1 LIDNHRRAVVP
12 AVRTLSLAVLLLSGP
27 CLASP
32 VVLNR
37 NGAYV
42 AVESYAPNI
51 VRITI
56 ASDYRTAAAP
66 PGYGFIGR
74 EDARGLQHTEG
85 SGGDDFRSSALQL
98 HVDAQQP
105 PSGAPSAAERY
116 FAPSL
121 PPVALEV
128 RNARGETVLAMT
140 GWQMAP
146 HTVNGERTFQVGAS
160 FVAPAGEHFYGL
172 GQNQD
177 GILDLRGRSIDCKHW
192 YDDPHGETVC
202 VPFMVS
208 SRGYGIVWDNPSDTH
223 VYPGVNGRT
232 LWESEVG
239 ERVSFFV
246 IVGDDAD
253 SLYTGYAKLTGRT
266 PIPPKAAFG
275 LIQSKARYASQ
286 REVLDVAHTYRSKG
300 YPLDIMVIDWFYW
313 TRMGQLDID
322 PAQFPDPDAMNRD
335 LHALGVR
342 SLISVWPRFERDSRY
357 FDELDAKGYF
367 LKDKDGKT
375 QDGLPFRSDRAGALI
390 DATNPLALDWF
401 FSHVRDNILS
411 RGFDYLWLDETEPDL
426 VPDGFFFKIGS
437 GDRYHNVFPLLY
449 VDGMSRRIRA
459 YRPGKRVLILARA
472 AYLGSQRTGAIFWS
486 SDIDPSWEAFRHQ
499 IPTGLNMTASGI
511 AYWGNDIGGWQP
523 LPPTSSATHAPL
535 IDPAG
540 ARDVVG
546 QDYDYPELFTR
557 WFEYGTFL
565 PTLRIHGERKH
576 TEIWAYGPQAEAI
589 LARYDRLR
597 YQLIPYIYSLARHTY
612 DSGAPFMRALW
623 MDFPRDPKV
632 ATIGN
637 EYMFGPDFLV
647 APVTHQGQTRKRV
660 YLPAGADWYDYW
672 TNARL
677 TGGHTVTVDA
687 PIDRIPVF
695 VRAGSIL
702 PLGAVVPSTA
712 TPQVIVRIKVYPGR
726 DTDFDL
732 YDDDGVS
739 YAYQQGGGRV
749 THLHWDDATHR
760 LSASGSGKILHRP
773 VETLLDVVGAH

>member
-1 LIDNHRRAVVP
+1 MIENRRGAIGP
-12 AVRTLSLAVLLLSGP
+12 TSFIIWLAALVLCGP

-42 AVESYAPNI
+42 AVEAYAPNI

-56 ASDYRTAAAP
+56 ATEYATAAAP
-66 PGYGFIGR
+66 PGYGFIGSADSHGF
-74 EDARGLQHTEG
+74 EHTADA
-85 SGGDDFRSSALQL
+85 GGDDFRSSGLQL
-98 HVDAQQP
+98 HVDAP
-105 PSGAPSAAERY
+105 PPPAAPSFGERY

-121 PPVALEV
+121 PPVALEI
-128 RNARGETVLAMT
+128 RNAHGETVLSMT

-160 FVAPAGEHFYGL
+160 FAAAAGEHFYGL

-177 GILDLRGRSIDCKHW
+177 GILDLRGRTIDCKHF

-208 SRGYGIVWDNPSDTH
+208 SRGYGVVWDNPSDTH
-223 VYPGVNGRT
+223 VYPGVNGHT
-232 LWESEVG
+232 LWQSEVG

-246 IVGDDAD
+246 IVGEDAD
-253 SLYTGYAKLTGRT
+253 ALYTGYAKLTGRT
-266 PIPPKAAFG
+266 PIPPRAAFG

-286 REVLDVAHTYRSKG
+286 QEILDVAHTYRSKG
-300 YPLDIMVIDWFYW
+300 YPLDIMVLDWFYW

-322 PAQFPDPDAMNRD
+322 PARFPDPDAMNRD
-335 LHALGVR
+335 LHALGIE

-357 FDELDAKGYF
+357 FNELDAKGYF
-367 LKDKDGKT
+367 LEDKDGKT
-375 QDGLPFRSDRAGALI
+375 QDGLPFRADRGGALI
-390 DATNPLALDWF
+390 DATNPRALDWF
-401 FSHVRDNILS
+401 FAHVRDNILS
-411 RGFDYLWLDETEPDL
+411 HGFDYLWLDETEPDL

-437 GDRYHNVFPLLY
+437 GDRYHNVFPQLY
-449 VDGMSRRIRA
+449 VDGVSQRFRR
-459 YRPGKRVLILARA
+459 YRPDRRVLILARA

-486 SDIDPSWEAFRHQ
+486 SDIDPSWEALRHQ

-523 LPPTSSATHAPL
+523 LPQTSSAIRPLL
-535 IDPAG
+535 IDPSD

-546 QDYDYPELFTR
+546 HDDDYPELFTR

-576 TEIWAYGPQAEAI
+576 TEIWAYGSQAEAI

-597 YQLIPYIYSLARHTY
+597 YQLIPYLYSLARHTY
-612 DSGAPFMRALW
+612 ESGAPFMRALW

-632 ATIGN
+632 AVIGD

-647 APVTHQGQTRKRV
+647 APVTSQGQTHKRV
-660 YLPAGADWYDYW
+660 YLPAGTDWYNYW
-672 TNARL
+672 TNERVS
-677 TGGHTVTVDA
+677 GGRTIIVAA

-712 TPQVIVRIKVYPGR
+712 TPQAIERIKVYPGR
-726 DTDFDL
+726 DADFDL

-739 YAYQQGGGRV
+739 YDYQRGGGRL
-749 THLHWDDATHR
+749 THLHWNDAAHR
-760 LSASGSGKILHRP
+760 LISSGSGKILKRP
-773 VETLLDVVGAH
+773 VKSLLEVVGVH

>member
-1 LIDNHRRAVVP
+1 MPARRIVC
-12 AVRTLSLAVLLLSGP
+12 LAALLFWGP

-56 ASDYRTAAAP
+56 ATDYATAVAH
-66 PGYGFIGR
+66 PGYGFIAG
-74 EDARGLQHTEG
+74 EDPHGFEHTAGAR
-85 SGGDDFRSSALQL
+85 GDDFRSSALRL
-98 HVDAQQP
+98 HVDAQP
-105 PSGAPSAAERY
+105 LPGAPSLGERY

-121 PPVALEV
+121 PPVALEI
-128 RNARGETVLAMT
+128 RNSRGEAVLNMT
-140 GWQMAP
+140 AWQMAP
-146 HTVNGERTFQVGAS
+146 HTINGEHTFQVGAS
-160 FVAPAGEHFYGL
+160 FTAPADEHFYGL
-172 GQNQD
+172 GQNQE
-177 GILDLRGRSIDCKHW
+177 GILDLRGRTIDCKHF

-232 LWESEVG
+232 LWQSEVG

-246 IVGDDAD
+246 IVADQADA
-253 SLYTGYAKLTGRT
+253 LYSGYAKLTGRT

-286 REVLDVAHTYRSKG
+286 REVLDVARTYRSKG

-335 LHALGVR
+335 LHALGIE

-357 FDELDAKGYF
+357 FNELDARGYF
-367 LKDKDGKT
+367 LKDRDGKT
-375 QDGLPFRSDRAGALI
+375 QDGLPLRSDRAGALL
-390 DATNPLALDWF
+390 DATDPPALDWF

-411 RGFDYLWLDETEPDL
+411 HGFDYLWLDETEPDL

-449 VDGMSRRIRA
+449 VGGMSRRLRH
-459 YRPGKRVLILARA
+459 YRPDRRVLILARA

-486 SDIDPSWEAFRHQ
+486 SDIDPSWEALRHQ

-511 AYWGNDIGGWQP
+511 AYWGNDIGGWQA
-523 LPPTSSATHAPL
+523 LPATSAATHPPL
-535 IDPAG
+535 IDPSG

-546 QDYDYPELFTR
+546 RDYDYPELFTR

-565 PTLRIHGERKH
+565 PILRIHGERKH

-597 YQLIPYIYSLARHTY
+597 YRLIPYIYSLAHHSYQT
-612 DSGAPFMRALW
+612 GAPFMRALW
-623 MDFPRDPKV
+623 MDFPRDPNV
-632 ATIGN
+632 ANIGD

-647 APVTHQGQTRKRV
+647 APVTGQGQTRKQV

-672 TNARL
+672 TNTRVP
-677 TGGHTVTVDA
+677 GGQTITVDA

-702 PLGAVVPSTA
+702 PVGSVVPSTA
-712 TPQVIVRIKVYPGR
+712 TPQTIERIKVYPGH
-726 DTDFDL
+726 DVDFDL
-732 YDDDGVS
+732 YGDDGVTYS
-739 YAYQQGGGRV
+739 YQRGQGRL
-749 THLHWDDATHR
+749 THLHWDDVAHR
-760 LSASGSGKILHRP
+760 LTASGSTRILRRP
-773 VETLLDVVGAH
+773 VKALLEVEGAGQDR

>member
-1 LIDNHRRAVVP
+1 VSVSTASRIACLI
-12 AVRTLSLAVLLLSGP
+12 TLLLCGR
-27 CLASP
+27 CLAAP
-32 VVLNR
+32 VILSR

-42 AVESYAPNI
+42 AIESYAPNI

-56 ASDYRTAAAP
+56 ATDYGTAAAP
-66 PGYGFIGR
+66 PGYGFIASAEPHGFEHTR
-74 EDARGLQHTEG
+74 DA
-85 SGGDDFRSSALQL
+85 GGDDFRSSALQL
-98 HVDAQQP
+98 HIDAP
-105 PSGAPSAAERY
+105 PPPAAPSVGERY

-121 PPVALEV
+121 PPVALEIK
-128 RNARGETVLAMT
+128 NAAGGTVLAMT

-146 HTVNGERTFQVGAS
+146 HTVNGEHTFQVGAS
-160 FVAPAGEHFYGL
+160 FAAGADEHFYGL
-172 GQNQD
+172 GQNQE
-177 GILDLRGRSIDCKHW
+177 GILDLRGRTIDCRHF

-232 LWESEVG
+232 LWQSEVG

-246 IVGDDAD
+246 IVGADAD
-253 SLYTGYAKLTGRT
+253 ADALYTGYAKLTGRT

-286 REVLDVAHTYRSKG
+286 QEVLDVANTYRRKG

-322 PAQFPDPDAMNRD
+322 PAQFPDPEAMNRD
-335 LHALGVR
+335 LHALGIE

-357 FDELDAKGYF
+357 FNELDAKRYF
-367 LKDKDGKT
+367 LADKHGKT
-375 QDGLPFRSDRAGALI
+375 QDGLPFRADRAGALI

-401 FSHVRDNILS
+401 FAHVRDNILS
-411 RGFDYLWLDETEPDL
+411 HGFDYLWLDETEPDL
-426 VPDGFFFKIGS
+426 VPDGFFFTIGS
-437 GDRYHNVFPLLY
+437 GDRYHNLFPLLY
-449 VDGMSRRIRA
+449 VDGVSQRFRR
-459 YRPGKRVLILARA
+459 YRRGRRVLILARA
-472 AYLGSQRTGAIFWS
+472 AYLASQRTGAIFWS
-486 SDIDPSWEAFRHQ
+486 SDIEPSWDALRRQ

-523 LPPTSSATHAPL
+523 LPRTSAATHPL
-535 IDPAG
+535 LLDPAA

-546 QDYDYPELFTR
+546 HDDDYPELFTR

-565 PTLRIHGERKH
+565 PILRIHGERKH

-597 YQLIPYIYSLARHTY
+597 YRLIPYLYSLAWHTY
-612 DSGAPFMRALW
+612 RTGAPFMRALW

-632 ATIGN
+632 AAIGN
-637 EYMFGPDFLV
+637 EYMLGPDFLV
-647 APVTHQGQTRKRV
+647 APVTSQGQTRKRL
-660 YLPAGADWYDYW
+660 YLPAGTDWYDYW
-672 TNARL
+672 SNARL
-677 TGGHTVTVDA
+677 PGGQTITVAA

-702 PLGAVVPSTA
+702 PWGAAVPSTA
-712 TPQVIVRIKVYPGR
+712 TPQAIERIEVYPGR
-726 DTDFDL
+726 DADFDL
-732 YDDDGVS
+732 YDDDGTS
-739 YAYQQGGGRV
+739 YAYERGRGRV
-749 THLHWDDATHR
+749 SHLHWDDTAHR
-760 LSASGSGKILHRP
+760 LTANGGDKMPGGP
-773 VETLLDVVGAH
+773 VKTLLEVVSTP

>member
-1 LIDNHRRAVVP
+1 MIENRRGAIGP
-12 AVRTLSLAVLLLSGP
+12 TSFIIWLAALVLCGP

-42 AVESYAPNI
+42 AVEAYAPNI

-56 ASDYRTAAAP
+56 ATEYATAAAP
-66 PGYGFIGR
+66 PGYGFIGSADSHGF
-74 EDARGLQHTEG
+74 EHTADA
-85 SGGDDFRSSALQL
+85 GGDDFRSSGLQL
-98 HVDAQQP
+98 HVDAP
-105 PSGAPSAAERY
+105 PPPAAPSFGERY

-121 PPVALEV
+121 PPVALEI
-128 RNARGETVLAMT
+128 RNAHGETVLSMT

-160 FVAPAGEHFYGL
+160 FAAAAGEHFYGL

-177 GILDLRGRSIDCKHW
+177 GILDLRGRTIDCKHF

-208 SRGYGIVWDNPSDTH
+208 SRGYGVVWDNPSDTH
-223 VYPGVNGRT
+223 VYPGVNGHT
-232 LWESEVG
+232 LWQSEVG

-246 IVGDDAD
+246 IVGEDAD
-253 SLYTGYAKLTGRT
+253 ALYTGYAKLTGRT
-266 PIPPKAAFG
+266 PIPPRAAFG

-286 REVLDVAHTYRSKG
+286 QEILDVAHTYRSKG
-300 YPLDIMVIDWFYW
+300 YPLDIMVLDWFYW

-322 PAQFPDPDAMNRD
+322 PARFPDPDAMNRD
-335 LHALGVR
+335 LHALGIE

-357 FDELDAKGYF
+357 FNELDAKGYF
-367 LKDKDGKT
+367 LEDKDGKT
-375 QDGLPFRSDRAGALI
+375 QDGLPFRADRGGALI
-390 DATNPLALDWF
+390 DATNPRALDWF
-401 FSHVRDNILS
+401 FAHVRDNILS
-411 RGFDYLWLDETEPDL
+411 HGFDYLWLDETEPDL

-437 GDRYHNVFPLLY
+437 GDRYHNVFPQLY
-449 VDGMSRRIRA
+449 VDGVSQRFRR
-459 YRPGKRVLILARA
+459 YRPDRRVLILARA

-486 SDIDPSWEAFRHQ
+486 SDIDPSWEALRHQ

-523 LPPTSSATHAPL
+523 LPQTSSAIRPLL
-535 IDPAG
+535 IDPSD

-546 QDYDYPELFTR
+546 HDDDYPELFTR

-576 TEIWAYGPQAEAI
+576 TEIWAYGSQAEAI

-612 DSGAPFMRALW
+612 ESGAPFMRALW

-632 ATIGN
+632 AVIGD

-647 APVTHQGQTRKRV
+647 APVTSQGQTHKRV
-660 YLPAGADWYDYW
+660 YLPAGTDWYNYW
-672 TNARL
+672 TNERVS
-677 TGGHTVTVDA
+677 GGRTIIVAA

-712 TPQVIVRIKVYPGR
+712 TPQAIERIKVYPGR
-726 DTDFDL
+726 DADFDL

-739 YAYQQGGGRV
+739 YDYQRGGGRL
-749 THLHWDDATHR
+749 THLHWNDAAHR
-760 LSASGSGKILHRP
+760 LISSGSGKILKRP
-773 VETLLDVVGAH
+773 VKSLLEVVGVH

>member
-1 LIDNHRRAVVP
+1 LIQSRQRLVGPTRRIAF
-12 AVRTLSLAVLLLSGP
+12 LAALLLGGP
-27 CLASP
+27 CFAAP
-32 VVLNR
+32 VVIER
-37 NGAYV
+37 NGAFV

-51 VRITI
+51 VRVTI
-56 ASDYRTAAAP
+56 ASDYATAAAP
-66 PGYGFIGR
+66 PGYGFVGHADPHGFEHT
-74 EDARGLQHTEG
+74 EDAG
-85 SGGDDFRSSALQL
+85 SDDFRSGALEL
-98 HVDAQQP
+98 HVDAPPP
-105 PSGAPSAAERY
+105 PSAPSAAERY

-121 PPVALEV
+121 PPVTLEI
-128 RNARGETVLAMT
+128 RNARGEPVLSMT

-146 HTVNGERTFQVGAS
+146 HVVNGEHTFQVGAS
-160 FVAPAGEHFYGL
+160 FDAPAGEHFYGL
-172 GQNQD
+172 GQNQE
-177 GILDLRGRSIDCKHW
+177 GILDLRGRTIDCKHS
-192 YDDPHGETVC
+192 YDEPHGETVC

-208 SRGYGIVWDNPSDTH
+208 SRGFGVVWDNPSDTH

-232 LWESEVG
+232 LWQSEVG

-246 IVGDDAD
+246 ILGDSADA
-253 SLYTGYAKLTGRT
+253 LYAGYARLTGRT

-286 REVLDVAHTYRSKG
+286 EEVLDVAHTYRAKG

-322 PAQFPDPDAMNRD
+322 PAQFADPDAMNRD
-335 LHALGVR
+335 LHALGIR

-357 FDELDAKGYF
+357 FNELDAKGYF
-367 LKDKDGKT
+367 LADKDGKT

-390 DATNPLALDWF
+390 DATNPSALDWF
-401 FSHVRDNILS
+401 FRHVRDNILA
-411 RGFDYLWLDETEPDL
+411 RGFDYMWLDETEPDL

-437 GDRYHNVFPLLY
+437 GDRYHNAFPLLY
-449 VDGMSRRIRA
+449 VDGMSRRVRG
-459 YRPGKRVLILARA
+459 YRPDKRVLILARA

-486 SDIDPSWEAFRHQ
+486 SDIEPSWEALRRQ

-523 LPPTSSATHAPL
+523 LPQSSSAAHPPL

-540 ARDVVG
+540 ARAVVG
-546 QDYDYPELFTR
+546 RDDDYPELFTR

-597 YQLIPYIYSLARHTY
+597 YRLIPYIYSLARHTY
-612 DSGAPFMRALW
+612 ESGAPFMRALW
-623 MDFPRDPKV
+623 MDFPHDPKV
-632 ATIGN
+632 AGIGD

-647 APVTHQGQTRKRV
+647 APVTSQGETRKQV

-672 TNARL
+672 TNDRVS
-677 TGGHTVTVDA
+677 GGQTITVAA
-687 PIDRIPVF
+687 PIDRIPLF

-712 TPQVIVRIKVYPGR
+712 APQPIEQIKVYPGR
-726 DTDFDL
+726 DAEFDL

-739 YAYQQGGGRV
+739 YDYQRGGGRV
-749 THLHWDDATHR
+749 THLRWDDAAHR
-760 LSASGSGKILHRP
+760 LTATGSGRILGRP
-773 VETLLDVVGAH
+773 AAALLQVVSAR

>member
-1 LIDNHRRAVVP
+1 VSFPSRSVCLI
-12 AVRTLSLAVLLLSGP
+12 TLLLTPMLWGS

-32 VVLNR
+32 VVVNR

-42 AVESYAPNI
+42 AIDSYAPNI

-56 ASDYRTAAAP
+56 ATDYSSAVAP
-66 PGYGFIGR
+66 PGYGFIASA
-74 EDARGLQHTEG
+74 EPHGLEHTQNA
-85 SGGDDFRSSALQL
+85 GGDDFRSSALQL
-98 HVDAQQP
+98 HLDAP
-105 PSGAPSAAERY
+105 PAPAAPSVGDRY
-116 FAPSL
+116 FAPAL
-121 PPVALEV
+121 PPVALEIK
-128 RNARGETVLAMT
+128 NAGGETVLAMT

-146 HTVNGERTFQVGAS
+146 HTVNGERTFQVGAG
-160 FVAPAGEHFYGL
+160 FAAPADEHFYGL
-172 GQNQD
+172 GQNQE
-177 GILDLRGRSIDCKHW
+177 GILDLRGRTIDCKHF
-192 YDDPHGETVC
+192 YDNPHGESVC

-223 VYPGVNGRT
+223 VYPGVNGHT
-232 LWESEVG
+232 LWQSQVG

-253 SLYTGYAKLTGRT
+253 ALYTGYARLTGRT
-266 PIPPKAAFG
+266 PIPPRAAFG

-286 REVLDVAHTYRSKG
+286 QEVLDVAHTYRRKG

-322 PAQFPDPDAMNRD
+322 PASFPDPDAMNRD
-335 LHALGVR
+335 LHALGMR

-357 FDELDAKGYF
+357 FSELDAKGYF
-367 LKDKDGKT
+367 LQDRDGKT

-401 FSHVRDNILS
+401 FSHVRANILAH
-411 RGFDYLWLDETEPDL
+411 GFDYLWLDETEPDL
-426 VPDGFFFKIGS
+426 VPDGFFFKLGS
-437 GDRYHNVFPLLY
+437 GDRYHNLFPLLY
-449 VDGMSRRIRA
+449 VDGVSQRLRRYRA
-459 YRPGKRVLILARA
+459 DRRVLILARA

-486 SDIDPSWEAFRHQ
+486 SDIDPSWEALSRQ

-523 LPPTSSATHAPL
+523 LPPTSAATRPLL
-535 IDPAG
+535 IDPAA
-540 ARDVVG
+540 ARDVIG
-546 QDYDYPELFTR
+546 HDDDYPELFTR

-597 YQLIPYIYSLARHTY
+597 YQLIPYLYSLAWHTY
-612 DSGAPFMRALW
+612 RTGAPFMRALW
-623 MDFPRDPKV
+623 MDFPRDPKT
-632 ATIGN
+632 AMIGN

-647 APVTHQGQTRKRV
+647 APVTRQGQTHKRV
-660 YLPAGADWYDYW
+660 YLPAGTDWYDYW
-672 TNARL
+672 SSARL
-677 TGGHTVTVDA
+677 SGGQTIGVDA

-702 PLGAVVPSTA
+702 PLGTLVPSTA
-712 TPQVIVRIKVYPGR
+712 TPQIIQRIKVYPGH
-726 DTDFDL
+726 DADFDL

-739 YAYQQGGGRV
+739 YSYQRGGGHV
-749 THLHWDDATHR
+749 THLHWDDAAHSLT
-760 LSASGSGKILHRP
+760 ASGSDEILRRP
-773 VETLLDVVGAH
+773 AKALLEVVSTP

>member
-1 LIDNHRRAVVP
+1 MVNHRQGFFRLAG
-12 AVRTLSLAVLLLSGP
+12 RIGRLAVLLLCGP

-37 NGAYV
+37 NGAYI

-56 ASDYRTAAAP
+56 ATDYANAVAP
-66 PGYGFIGR
+66 PGYGFIGGAEQHGLEHT
-74 EDARGLQHTEG
+74 EDA
-85 SGGDDFRSSALQL
+85 GGDTFRSSGVQL
-98 HVDAQQP
+98 HVDPAP
-105 PSGAPSAAERY
+105 RPATPSPGERY
-116 FAPSL
+116 FAPAL
-121 PPVALEV
+121 PSAALEI
-128 RNARGETVLAMT
+128 RNSHGETVLAMT

-146 HTVNGERTFQVGAS
+146 HTINGEHTFQVGAS
-160 FVAPAGEHFYGL
+160 FAAPADEHFYGL

-177 GILDLRGRSIDCKHW
+177 GILDLRGRTIDCRHF
-192 YDDPHGETVC
+192 YDEPHGETVC

-208 SRGYGIVWDNPSDTH
+208 SRGYGVVWDNPSDTH

-232 LWESEVG
+232 LWQSEVG

-246 IVGDDAD
+246 ILADHTDA
-253 SLYTGYAKLTGRT
+253 LYAGYAKLTGRT
-266 PIPPKAAFG
+266 PLPPKAAFG
-275 LIQSKARYASQ
+275 LIQSKARYASEQ
-286 REVLDVAHTYRSKG
+286 EVLDVAHTYRRKG
-300 YPLDIMVIDWFYW
+300 YPLDIMVVDWFYW

-335 LHALGVR
+335 LHALGIR

-357 FDELDAKGYF
+357 FNELDAKGYF
-367 LKDKDGKT
+367 LADKDGKT
-375 QDGLPFRSDRAGALI
+375 QDGLPFRADRAGALI
-390 DATNPLALDWF
+390 DATNSEALQWF
-401 FSHVRDNILS
+401 FEHVRDNILAH
-411 RGFDYLWLDETEPDL
+411 GFDYLWLDETEPDL

-449 VDGMSRRIRA
+449 VDGMSRRIRG
-459 YRPGKRVLILARA
+459 YRPDKRVLILARA

-486 SDIDPSWEAFRHQ
+486 SDIDPSWEALRRQ

-523 LPPTSSATHAPL
+523 LPQTSSAAHPPL
-535 IDPAG
+535 IDPSD

-546 QDYDYPELFTR
+546 RDDDYPELFTR

-565 PTLRIHGERKH
+565 PTLRIHGQRKH
-576 TEIWAYGPQAEAI
+576 TEIWAYGRQAEAI

-612 DSGAPFMRALW
+612 DSGAPFMRALG
-623 MDFPRDPKV
+623 MDFPEDPRV
-632 ATIGN
+632 ANLGD
-637 EYMFGPDFLV
+637 EYMFGPEFLV
-647 APVTHQGQTRKRV
+647 APVTSQGQTRKQV
-660 YLPAGADWYDYW
+660 YLPAGADWYDFW
-672 TNARL
+672 SNSRFR
-677 TGGHTVTVDA
+677 GGQTVTVDA

-702 PLGAVVPSTA
+702 PLGAVVRSTA
-712 TPQVIVRIKVYPGR
+712 TPQTIERIKVYPGR
-726 DTDFDL
+726 DADFDL

-739 YAYQQGGGRV
+739 YDYQRSGGRS
-749 THLHWDDATHR
+749 THLHWDDAAHR
-760 LSASGSGKILHRP
+760 LSATGTGKNLRRP
-773 VETLLDVVGAH
+773 IKALLEIVGGR

>member
-1 LIDNHRRAVVP
+1 MIENCRGTGP
-12 AVRTLSLAVLLLSGP
+12 ASRLVCVMALMLCGP
-27 CLASP
+27 CFAAPL
-32 VVLNR
+32 VLSR

-42 AVESYAPNI
+42 AVEPYAPNI

-56 ASDYRTAAAP
+56 ATDAAAAAAP
-66 PGYGFIGR
+66 PGYGFI
-74 EDARGLQHTEG
+74 AASAQHAFEH
-85 SGGDDFRSSALQL
+85 SESAGGDDLRSSALRL
-98 HVDAQQP
+98 HVDAP
-105 PSGAPSAAERY
+105 PPPAVPSSGERY

-121 PPVALEV
+121 PPVGLEI
-128 RNARGETVLAMT
+128 RNARGAPVLSMT

-146 HTVNGERTFQVGAS
+146 HTVNGEATFQVGAS
-160 FVAPAGEHFYGL
+160 FDAPAGEHFYGL
-172 GQNQD
+172 GQNQE
-177 GILDLRGRSIDCKHW
+177 GILDLRGRTIDCRHF
-192 YDDPHGETVC
+192 YDEPHGETVC
-202 VPFMVS
+202 IPFMVS

-253 SLYTGYAKLTGRT
+253 AVYAGYAKLTGRT
-266 PIPPKAAFG
+266 PLPPKAAFG

-286 REVLDVAHTYRSKG
+286 QEILDVAHTYRAKG

-322 PAQFPDPDAMNRD
+322 PAQFPDPDRMNRD
-335 LHALGVR
+335 LHALGMR

-357 FDELDAKGYF
+357 FNELDAKGFF

-375 QDGLPFRSDRAGALI
+375 QDGLPFRADRAGALI
-390 DATNPLALDWF
+390 DATNGQALDWF
-401 FSHVRDNILS
+401 FTHVRDNILS
-411 RGFDYLWLDETEPDL
+411 HGFDYLWLDETEPDL
-426 VPDGFFFKIGS
+426 VPDGFLFSIGS
-437 GDRYHNVFPLLY
+437 GNRYHNIFPLLY
-449 VDGMSRRIRA
+449 VGGMSRHVRA
-459 YRPGKRVLILARA
+459 YRPDRRVLILARA

-486 SDIDPSWEAFRHQ
+486 SDIDPSWEALKRQ

-523 LPPTSSATHAPL
+523 LPQRGSATHPLL
-535 IDPAG
+535 IDPSD

-546 QDYDYPELFTR
+546 GDDDYPELFTR

-565 PTLRIHGERKH
+565 PTLRVHGERKH
-576 TEIWAYGPQAEAI
+576 TEIWAYGKQAEAI

-612 DSGAPFMRALW
+612 ESGAPFMRALW
-623 MDFPRDPKV
+623 MDFPGDARV
-632 ATIGN
+632 STIGD

-647 APVTHQGQTRKRV
+647 APVTSQGQTRKQV

-672 TNARL
+672 TNERL
-677 TGGHTVTVDA
+677 SGGRTVTADA

-702 PLGAVVPSTA
+702 PMGAVVPNTA
-712 TPQVIVRIKVYPGR
+712 TPQDIERIRVYPGR
-726 DTDFDL
+726 DADFDL

-739 YAYQQGGGRV
+739 YGYQRGGGRV
-749 THLHWDDATHR
+749 THLHWNDATHH
-760 LSASGSGKILHRP
+760 LGASGSEKILRRP
-773 VETLLDVVGAH
+773 AEALLEVMGAH